1 MGILLDNGRILLSE
15 DFIIDKIIDREE
27 EKKKIEEWINKK
39 IGLIYIYGSS
49 GTGKTHVIKKIL
61 ENYKD
66 KTVLYLN
73 CSATNTFYKIMV
85 NCLEKLK
92 ELKFIEKFHEKGLSG
107 SELFSMLREAIEKN
121 SVYFILV
128 VDEINRLKLE
138 DIDNLMYIGL
148 DAINNYK
155 NGWVFI
161 IAISNDVMLDT
172 KFSEA
177 VKSRLSI
184 KIHFPRYNV
193 QQILDILE
201 EYAKLSLIENSYTRE
216 DLFKIAEYVGNLTG
230 DIRLAKRLLLS
241 IAEKSDSRLDISKMA
256 EAITENEKFMWE
268 REIRK
273 LSIELRLTLLA
284 VIEANRFY
292 EKKRE
297 TFVTANLKRFI
308 FSSRIEP
315 NLKNIYKHY
324 CLICEEYGFNPK
336 SEITFRNSIDELDR
350 QMLIRKE
357 VKGLGRGKGV
367 TSLVYLRGYAD
378 VLEPIIRKSIEEVI

>member
-1 MGILLDNGRILLSE
+1 
-15 DFIIDKIIDREE
+15 
-27 EKKKIEEWINKK
+27 
-39 IGLIYIYGSS
+39 
-49 GTGKTHVIKKIL
+49 
-61 ENYKD
+61 
-66 KTVLYLN
+66 
-73 CSATNTFYKIMV
+73 
-85 NCLEKLK
+85 
-92 ELKFIEKFHEKGLSG
+92 
-107 SELFSMLREAIEKN
+107 
-121 SVYFILV
+121 
-128 VDEINRLKLE
+128 
-138 DIDNLMYIGL
+138 
-148 DAINNYK
+148 
-155 NGWVFI
+155 
-161 IAISNDVMLDT
+161 
-172 KFSEA
+172 
-177 VKSRLSI
+177 
-184 KIHFPRYNV
+184 
-193 QQILDILE
+193 
-201 EYAKLSLIENSYTRE
+201 
-216 DLFKIAEYVGNLTG
+216 LTG

-378 VLEPIIRKSIEEVI
+378 VLEPIIRKSIDEAI